1 MDRFEEMVRQAL
13 EQFNKIGRTLNDE
26 EKDAYIKGLCH
37 SLKTLAI
44 EKCSNPFLLKEL
56 GSRGVAMRVD
66 GRIRMSNEELDHWS
80 KKLGDDELRKR
91 IKKDAVA
98 KMFVDTD
105 YFDRQQ
111 IFFAR
116 GDIFT
121 DITLTAIVIPN
132 L

>member
-13 EQFNKIGRTLNDE
+13 EQFNKIGCDLNAE
-26 EKDAYIKGLCH
+26 EKDASIKGLCH

-44 EKCSNPFLLKEL
+44 DQCSTSYLLKEL

-66 GRIRMSNEELDHWS
+66 GHIRMCNEELDHWS
-80 KKLGDDELRKR
+80 KKLGGDELRKR

-98 KMFVDTD
+98 KMFMDKD

-116 GDIFT
+116 GDIST